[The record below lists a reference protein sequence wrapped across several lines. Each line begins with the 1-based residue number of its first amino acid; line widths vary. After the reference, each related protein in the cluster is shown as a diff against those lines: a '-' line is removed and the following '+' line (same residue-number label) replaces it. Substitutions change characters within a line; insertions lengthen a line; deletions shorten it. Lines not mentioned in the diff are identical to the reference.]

1 MKLFTSNPAMKAAML
16 LAYAPHEAAST
27 TPHRELPKFTIPE
40 NVPDLFPEAEL
51 EQLVAENRQWIETI
65 RTPIVRA
72 VVAKNYITQ
81 WFDRNCVTSEATTDA
96 ADSEQAAVRPNR
108 CSKKHERVF
117 NEWDALE
124 RAYLQPCGF
133 FDPAIESGGP
143 PRKVDRMRARRS
155 PNGKHKAN
163 SNRPNFGVP
172 HELENEAKRQFLK
185 DLKLQHYE
193 QLTMQ
198 LDRET
203 KLANELED
211 RTSEDYWDYFDGHQ
225 NEFKDNKEFLYK
237 KRLDRKLKAAMPVQL
252 KKSTGGEEDPHSPR
266 LAIEFLMNQMRQYAK
281 RYISMCPAQLRSKDH
296 TTRIR
301 KIRRGLDELAAD
313 MEVIKLEKFQRD
325 LLKAPKDDSLDRIRG
340 APKINESDQLK
351 TKKDPNQPLA
361 GARGRL
367 IEQRQEKDDS
377 GNLLLDLLLRSNL
390 KKNSKLNDDKQ

>member
-1 MKLFTSNPAMKAAML
+1 MKAAML
-16 LAYAPHEAAST
+16 LAYAPNQVTST

-40 NVPDLFPEAEL
+40 NLPDLFPEAEL

-81 WFDRNCVTSEATTDA
+81 WFGKNCVTDVTDETELA
-96 ADSEQAAVRPNR
+96 GTRPSR

-133 FDPAIESGGP
+133 FDPAITSGGP

-155 PNGKHKAN
+155 ANGKKHKR
-163 SNRPNFGVP
+163 SDRPNFGVP

-203 KLANELED
+203 KLANELEE
-211 RTSEDYWDYFDGHQ
+211 RTSEDYWDYFDGHT

-237 KRLDRKLKAAMPVQL
+237 KRLDRKLKAATPVQL
-252 KKSTGGEEDPHSPR
+252 KKSTGDGEDPHSPR

-301 KIRRGLDELAAD
+301 KIRRGLDELSAD
-313 MEVIKLEKFQRD
+313 MEVIKLEKFKSD

-340 APKINESDQLK
+340 PLDNESDQLK
-351 TKKDPNQPLA
+351 TKEPKDPNRPLA

-367 IEQRQEKDDS
+367 LIDQEQKDDS

-390 KKNSKLNDDKQ
+390 KKNSKLNGDKQ